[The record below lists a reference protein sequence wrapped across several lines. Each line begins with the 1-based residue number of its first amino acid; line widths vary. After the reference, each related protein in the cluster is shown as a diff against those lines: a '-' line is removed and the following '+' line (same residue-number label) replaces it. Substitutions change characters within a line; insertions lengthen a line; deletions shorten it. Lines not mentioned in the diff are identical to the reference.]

1 MQEVNA
7 LLRKAHSGGGLGDS
21 EDEGAEEEDWAGI
34 EEPTIVDDEAEY
46 INEDKHTTVTIEAV
60 EVDKE
65 GLHKTIDGAG
75 DFQDEGGEETAVTE
89 IQKMEGRR
97 GKRVWTKE
105 RPEKPKPKKKK
116 FRYETKADRKG
127 TRLKERSKNKTKAKS
142 RRE

>member
-1 MQEVNA
+1 MQEVNS
-7 LLRKAHSGGGLGDS
+7 LLRKAQSGEGLGDS
-21 EDEGAEEEDWAGI
+21 DDEGAEEEDWAGI

-46 INEDKHTTVTIEAV
+46 IDEGKQTTVTIEAV

-65 GLHKTIDGAG
+65 GLHKTINGA
-75 DFQDEGGEETAVTE
+75 DDIQGEEGDEIAVADV
-89 IQKMEGRR
+89 QKVEGRK

-116 FRYETKADRKG
+116 FRYETKTDRKG
-127 TRLKERSKNKTKAKS
+127 TRLKERSKNKSKAKA